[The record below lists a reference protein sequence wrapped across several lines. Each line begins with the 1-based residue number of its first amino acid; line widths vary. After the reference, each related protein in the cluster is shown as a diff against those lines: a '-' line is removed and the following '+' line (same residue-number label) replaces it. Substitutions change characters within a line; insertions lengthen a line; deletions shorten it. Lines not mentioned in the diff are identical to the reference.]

1 MILNHPIFINNYIV
15 FIMNILN
22 IFGSSNSCDNIQQ
35 YCQDGYALYFPC
47 LKDITRGQ
55 EVCFDF
61 YIADTS
67 TKDVV
72 DLRDVDSISLD
83 LNGLYG
89 CSYGTFSYPNNI
101 SSLQTEKYPVIYTN
115 DFGKRYKCHLDLIAI
130 DMEDESSEMYLN
142 FKEEDFYSG
151 MDVSISAYDT
161 PTHIFIGWALMDD
174 DETCDD
180 ETWDDYIFSKENKY
194 NFNIK
199 RNYTIFAL
207 YRPRK
212 KYTVM
217 VSPDNKNC
225 LFKLTYKHID
235 YYLSNRPDEI
245 YNDSYDHIDNILEG
259 YKIVAEVIPSKSELG
274 DGNPYM
280 YKFNKWS
287 DKNEDR
293 IRLFNMG
300 IDTNYFEKDNE
311 IKLSAICTGPV
322 DVYELDGT
330 PIEYVDKFDDEG
342 IHIDTVF
349 SENAEYVYYGDE
361 YVHDGYNVMLKYI
374 GKEGFLEFNDGFLE
388 LSSMDIEDGMKVD
401 IYAKSDED
409 CELFVNVN
417 GLEASQVID
426 HEDFRIYE
434 FYFSKCDKK
443 NIVIRTSGKCLVD
456 RIDVCREDI
465 IDKGKAR
472 LCLSSDETLNITTG
486 PLSVSG
492 AIMVKGKAYGIA
504 NTQIGVVNKLKK
516 IIINKI

>member
-1 MILNHPIFINNYIV
+1 
-15 FIMNILN
+15 MNILN
-22 IFGSSNSCDNIQQ
+22 IFGSSNSCESMQK
-35 YCQDGYALYFPC
+35 YCQEGYALYFPC

-55 EVCFDF
+55 DVCFDF
-61 YIADTS
+61 YIADTN

-89 CSYGTFSYPNNI
+89 CSYGTFSYPDNI
-101 SSLQTEKYPVIYTN
+101 FSLQMEKYPVIYTN
-115 DFGKRYKCHLDLIAI
+115 DFGKRFKCHLDIIAI
-130 DMEDESSEMYLN
+130 DIEDDNSDMYLN
-142 FKEEDFYSG
+142 FKESTFYSG
-151 MDVSISAYDT
+151 TDVQISAYDT
-161 PTHIFIGWALMDD
+161 PTHIFMGWALMDD

-194 NFNIK
+194 SFNIK

-217 VSPDNKNC
+217 VSPDNENC

-235 YYLSNRPDEI
+235 YYLSNKPNEI
-245 YNDSYDHIDNILEG
+245 YNDSYDHIDILEG

-274 DGNPYM
+274 VGDNNRYM
-280 YKFNKWS
+280 YKFNNWS
-287 DKNEDR
+287 DNNEDR
-293 IRLFNMG
+293 IRLFNTG
-300 IDTNYFEKDNE
+300 IDTNYFENNNE
-311 IKLSAICTGPV
+311 IKLSAKCTGPV

-342 IHIDTVF
+342 IHIDTIF

-388 LSSMDIEDGMKVD
+388 LSSMDIEDGIKVD
-401 IYAKSDED
+401 IYARSDEK
-409 CELFVNVN
+409 CELYVSVN
-417 GLEASQVID
+417 GLETSQIINQ
-426 HEDFRIYE
+426 EDFKIYE
-434 FYFSKCDKK
+434 FLFSKCNKQ
-443 NIVIRTSGKCLVD
+443 NITIKSSGKCL
-456 RIDVCREDI
+456 IDKIEICKENI

-472 LCLSSDETLNITTG
+472 LCLSSDETLKLATG

-492 AIMVKGKAYGIA
+492 AIMVKGKTYGLA
-504 NTQIGVVNKLKK
+504 DTQIGTVNKLKK
-516 IIINKI
+516 IIIK

>member
-1 MILNHPIFINNYIV
+1 
-15 FIMNILN
+15 MNILN
-22 IFGSSNSCDNIQQ
+22 IFGSSNSCDNMQQ

-130 DMEDESSEMYLN
+130 DIENETAETYLN
-142 FKEEDFYSG
+142 SKESDFYSG
-151 MDVSISAYDT
+151 TDVSISAYDT
-161 PTHIFIGWALMDD
+161 STHIFIGWALMDD
-174 DETCDD
+174 DETYED

-194 NFNIK
+194 NFNIE

-235 YYLSNRPDEI
+235 YYLSNRPNEI

-274 DGNPYM
+274 DDNPYM

-287 DKNEDR
+287 DGIEYR
-293 IRLFNMG
+293 TRLFNVG
-300 IDTNYFEKDNE
+300 KDTDYFEHNNE

-330 PIEYVDKFDDEG
+330 PIEYVDKFDNEG
-342 IHIDTVF
+342 IHIDTIF
-349 SENAEYVYYGDE
+349 GENAEFVYYGDE
-361 YVHDGYNVMLKYI
+361 YVHDAYNVILKYI
-374 GKEGFLEFNDGFLE
+374 GKEGFLEINDGFLE
-388 LSSMDIEDGMKVD
+388 LSSMDIEDGIKVN
-401 IYAKSDED
+401 IYAKSDEN
-409 CELFVNVN
+409 CELYVSVN
-417 GLEASQVID
+417 GLETSQSINQ
-426 HEDFRIYE
+426 ENFKMYE
-434 FYFSKCDKK
+434 FLFSKCDKQ
-443 NIVIRTSGKCLVD
+443 NITIKSSGKCL
-456 RIDVCREDI
+456 IDKIEICKENI
-465 IDKGKAR
+465 IDKGKTR
-472 LCLSSDETLNITTG
+472 LCLSSEETLKLATG

-492 AIMVKGKAYGIA
+492 AIMVKGKTYGLV
-504 NTQIGVVNKLKK
+504 NTQIGTVNRLKK
-516 IIINKI
+516 IIIK